1 MKKNY
6 ILAFVLS
13 FAVLMSWQYFVGQ
26 ANKPVPGATTPSS
39 LSSSPERTAP
49 AVTPTGAL
57 PVPAPFSPPAVQ
69 RESVMVFEMGLN
81 RISINR
87 YGGAVAQ
94 WEIREDSHWLTLAP
108 QQPFPIQPL
117 STFPDVSYE
126 VRAEGNRLI
135 MTGQRPD
142 GLTIEKTLRIAPQ
155 GFMHEVS
162 QRLANTG
169 TTPLSTS
176 YELGWGPGMEGGDE
190 GGKDGREAKGFQ
202 RAIVFD
208 GTKLSKLKP
217 GTHSGTYTWW
227 GADGH
232 YFLGALIRNP
242 AEPPSEITVHVA
254 QEEHYYSIRRVVPV
268 LLHPSESR
276 LDTAS
281 FFVGPKVYL
290 DLKKMGIELE
300 RSVDFGYFAPF
311 GRLIHRALFTIHKV
325 TGNYGWAIIL
335 LTVIIQ
341 ILVVPLTVKSFKHGQ
356 KMKAIQPQ
364 MKRLQELYKGDAR
377 RLNSEMLSLY
387 QRHGM
392 KFMGMEGCVPMLIQL
407 PVFWALFSTLRN
419 TFELRHAPW
428 LGWVQDL
435 SAHDPFYVLPV
446 LMGAGMFVQ
455 QKMTMSSMDP
465 SQKQIMYMMPIIFT
479 FVFLKMPSGLVI
491 YWLTNSLL
499 TIGIQ
504 YYLLR
509 RESSVEV
516 VK

>member
-13 FAVLMSWQYFVGQ
+13 FAVLMSWQYFVGHG
-26 ANKPVPGATTPSS
+26 NTPVPSAAPS
-39 LSSSPERTAP
+39 LSGPTPAAAP
-49 AVTPTGAL
+49 SLPTTIPL
-57 PVPAPFSPPAVQ
+57 PVTRDVK
-69 RESVMVFEMGLN
+69 RESVLVFEMGIN

-94 WEIREDSHWLTLAP
+94 WEIREKDQWLTLVPEQKFAV
-108 QQPFPIQPL
+108 QPL
-117 STFPDVSYE
+117 ASFPDVSFE
-126 VRAEGNRLI
+126 VRAEGDRLVLN
-135 MTGQRPD
+135 GQRPD
-142 GLTIEKTLRIAPQ
+142 GLTIEKTIRVSPSAY
-155 GFMHEVS
+155 MHEVS
-162 QRLANTG
+162 HRLTNTG
-169 TTPLSTS
+169 TGPLSTT
-176 YELGWGPGMEGGDE
+176 YELGWGPGVEAGDE
-190 GGKDGREAKGFQ
+190 NGKNGREAKGFQ

-208 GTKLSKLKP
+208 GTKLTKLKP
-217 GTHSGTYTWW
+217 GTHSGTYQWW
-227 GADGH
+227 AVDGH

-242 AEPPSEITVHVA
+242 AEATEEITVLVEK
-254 QEEHYYSIRRVVPV
+254 EEHYFSIRRVIPV
-268 LLHPSESR
+268 HLQPGESR
-276 LDTAS
+276 VDTLN
-281 FFVGPKVYL
+281 FFVGPKAYR
-290 DLKKMGIELE
+290 DLKGMGIGLE

-311 GRLIHRALFTIHKV
+311 GRLIHQALFILHKV

-341 ILVVPLTVKSFKHGQ
+341 ILVIPLTVKSFKHGQ
-356 KMKAIQPQ
+356 KMKAVQPQ

-377 RLNSEMLSLY
+377 RLNSEMLALY

-392 KFMGMEGCVPMLIQL
+392 RFMGMEGCVPMLIQL

-419 TFELRHAPW
+419 TFELRYAPW
-428 LGWVQDL
+428 MGWIRDL
-435 SAHDPFYVLPV
+435 SAHDPYYVLPV
-446 LMGAGMFVQ
+446 LMGGGMFLQ

-465 SQKQIMYMMPIIFT
+465 TQKQIMYMMPIIFT

-509 RESSVEV
+509 KESGLGVA
-516 VK
+516 K